1 MCGKNTTTGVFFL
14 ILVEIYRRRNLML
27 AKELISEII
36 PSLKTSD
43 TGQTALNWMEIFRIS
58 HLPIVNNQDFLGLI
72 SDADIFDMN
81 QPEEP
86 IGNHKLTLFKPY
98 VLTEQH
104 LYEVIGLAARL
115 KLSVIPVLDE
125 NNHFKGVITTSDL
138 IKYIAGVSS
147 MDQPGGIIVLEVLER
162 DYSLSQIAQI
172 IEGNS
177 IKVLS
182 MYITS
187 PPESTRLE
195 VTVKVNSSDLS
206 SVIRTFER
214 YNYEVKTWV
223 SSDDNLDRFYT
234 ERFDMFMKYLN
245 I

>member
-1 MCGKNTTTGVFFL
+1 LKIIVSMV
-14 ILVEIYRRRNLML
+14 
-27 AKELISEII
+27 AKDLISEVI

-43 TGQTALNWMEIFRIS
+43 LGQTALNWMEIFRIS

-72 SDADIFDMN
+72 SDADIYDMN

-86 IGNHKLTLFKPY
+86 IGNHALTLFKPF
-98 VLTEQH
+98 VDTDQH
-104 LYEVIGLAARL
+104 IFEVIGLASRL
-115 KLSVIPVLDE
+115 KLSVVPVLD
-125 NNHFKGVITTSDL
+125 NKSHYKGVITTADL
-138 IKYIAGVSS
+138 IRHLAGLSS
-147 MDQPGGIIVLEVLER
+147 MDQPGAIIVLELIER

-172 IEGNS
+172 VESNN

-187 PPESTRLE
+187 PPDSTKLE
-195 VTVKVNSSDLS
+195 VTLKVNTSELG

-223 SSDDNLDRFYT
+223 SSTDMIDSFYS
-234 ERFDMFMKYLN
+234 ERFDQLMKYLN

>member
-1 MCGKNTTTGVFFL
+1 MV
-14 ILVEIYRRRNLML
+14 
-27 AKELISEII
+27 AKDLISEVI

-43 TGQTALNWMEIFRIS
+43 LGQTALNWMEIFRVS

-72 SDADIFDMN
+72 SDSDIYDMN

-86 IGNHKLTLFKPY
+86 IGNHSLKLFKPY
-98 VLTEQH
+98 VDAEQH
-104 LYEVIGLAARL
+104 IFEVIGLASRL
-115 KLSVIPVLDE
+115 KLSIIPVLDS
-125 NNHFKGVITTSDL
+125 NNHFLGVITTSDL
-138 IKYIAGVSS
+138 IRHIAGISAI
-147 MDQPGGIIVLEVLER
+147 DQPGGIIVLELVAR

-172 IEGNS
+172 VEGNNV
-177 IKVLS
+177 KVLS

-187 PPESTRLE
+187 PPESTKLE
-195 VTVKVNSSDLS
+195 VTLKVNTGDLT

-223 SSDDNLDRFYT
+223 SDNDSMDRFYN
-234 ERFDMFMKYLN
+234 ERFDMLMKYLN